1 MTNTE
6 IALGVIRVAA
16 KEGIDL
22 SVHDSGGLVISYV
35 EGREPSE
42 MLAELIRECSP
53 DIVSVLRD
61 ISNV

>member
-35 EGREPSE
+35 EGREPSARCWQS
-42 MLAELIRECSP
+42 L
-53 DIVSVLRD
+53 SV
-61 ISNV
+61 NVARI